1 MPAATAQQ
9 LTARPLASLAIT
21 IVLGLVTVWLGL
33 GVAYFSI
40 YPVGFYITSFGFGG
54 YLLAAAGRNTA
65 ARWQA
70 VAA

>member
-1 MPAATAQQ
+1 M
-9 LTARPLASLAIT
+9 
-21 IVLGLVTVWLGL
+21 TVWLGL

-54 YLLAAAGRNTA
+54 YLLAAAGRDTA